1 MSKRREKC
9 SLEELVDSL
18 SSMLI
23 PCEILEDF
31 ELYSSNQKGGHW
43 ELELREK
50 PDRIPKELLGY
61 SDVVLDGYCNP
72 IEIQTSAFVL
82 EPVYLKCYRRRWKR
96 SGESI
101 HYINT
106 YELSHP
112 KTKLVKKLGHFFKT
126 KD

>member
-1 MSKRREKC
+1 MASSEKLPQWMTELIEKGEPASTCLELFKAMMSAERADRAAEREMRKAEMEREVR
-9 SLEELVDSL
+9 L
-18 SSMLI
+18 
-23 PCEILEDF
+23 
-31 ELYSSNQKGGHW
+31 K

-101 HYINT
+101 HY
-106 YELSHP
+106 
-112 KTKLVKKLGHFFKT
+112 
-126 KD
+126 